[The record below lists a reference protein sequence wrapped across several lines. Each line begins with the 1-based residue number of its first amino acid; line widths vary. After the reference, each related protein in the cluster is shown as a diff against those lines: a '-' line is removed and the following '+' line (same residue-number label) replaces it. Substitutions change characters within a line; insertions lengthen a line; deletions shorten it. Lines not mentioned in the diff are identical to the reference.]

1 MIGIRWRRSTSL
13 LREEAG
19 MALVMAIGV
28 MATIAIMGGSLVL
41 YSTSNEGTANR
52 SRSDQRAYSLAQT
65 GIDSA
70 VAQLA
75 NGSSSA
81 IINSTFFNSL
91 TKTTSFGTGESVTWT
106 PSLVTTTGVALMQYK
121 WRISSVG
128 TVPNPSGPGSISRT
142 VTADVRLKP
151 TTKQTI
157 DADAWRYVYS
167 WKTGDPDGCDL
178 ELPNNPSV
186 QSSFYVAGNFCLDN
200 NSSVLG
206 PTTGNPEV
214 NVNVRGNIVLLKN
227 GNDVG
232 TAARPLTS
240 LNVGGASGCKFRA
253 NPYNN
258 PCTSAD
264 NTRPNSTVGSTI
276 AQPVANFVDWYTFAS
291 PGPANPCE
299 VVSGTP
305 PQFEAVGDTT
315 NGNQALTNIVTLD
328 TMASFTCRTGLGE
341 LSWDFAT
348 KTLTVNG
355 TIFIDG
361 SISLTGGS
369 NLQYDGLGAI
379 YLTGTFYMRQ
389 TRLCGAIAAGVC
401 DNSGWNATQDVLLIA
416 AKGPQDFTACTQ
428 CSALLEQ
435 SAEFQGALYGEY
447 NMGFQN
453 NSEVQGPMVA
463 KEELI
468 QNSFTFNY
476 IPSIVDVPFGTPGNS
491 ITKYSVISPTNY
503 SG

>member
-1 MIGIRWRRSTSL
+1 MIGIRWRSSATFL
-13 LREEAG
+13 HDEAG

-41 YSTSNEGTANR
+41 FSTSNEGTANR
-52 SRSDQRAYSLAQT
+52 SRSDHRAYSLAQT

-81 IINSTFFNSL
+81 IITSTFFNSL
-91 TKTTSFGTGESVTWT
+91 TKTTSFGTGESATWT
-106 PSLVTTTGVALMQYK
+106 PTLVTTAVGALTQYK
-121 WRISSVG
+121 WTISSSG
-128 TVPNPSGPGSISRT
+128 TVPNPGGAGSISRT

-151 TTKQTI
+151 TTTQTI
-157 DADAWRYVYS
+157 NASAWRYVYS
-167 WKTGDPDGCDL
+167 WKTGDPDGCDM

-214 NVNVRGNIVLLKN
+214 NVNVRGNIVLLKS

-253 NPYNN
+253 NPYHN

-264 NTRPNSTVGSTI
+264 NTRPNSTLGSAI
-276 AQPVANFVDWYTFAS
+276 AQPVANFVDWYTVAS

-299 VVSGTP
+299 VTSGTP
-305 PQFEAVGDTT
+305 PTFDTDGT
-315 NGNQALTNIVTLD
+315 NGNGALTNVVQLD
-328 TMASFTCRTGLGE
+328 SMASFTCRTGLGE
-341 LSWDFAT
+341 LSWNLST
-348 KTLTVNG
+348 LTLTVNG

-361 SISLTGGS
+361 SISLSSGS
-369 NLQYDGLGAI
+369 IVQYDGLGAI
-379 YLTGTFYMRQ
+379 YLSGTFYMRQ
-389 TRLCGAIAAGVC
+389 TQLCGLVSAGTC
-401 DNSGWNATQDVLLIA
+401 DNTNWNAAQDVLLIA

-435 SAEFQGALYGEY
+435 SAQFQGALYGEY
-447 NMGFQN
+447 NLGFQN

-476 IPSIVDVPFGTPGNS
+476 IPTIVNVPFGTPGNT
-491 ITKYSVISPTNY
+491 ITTYSVISPTNY
-503 SG
+503 GG